1 AALTPQHQGA
11 QASQINTDR
20 QTLTFPEEENCRL
33 INSIHIDSSEPKL
46 THRLLDNLTAQAL
59 HRCLGINGIQYLTL
73 ALQNELIAR
82 GYITSLL
89 TIPEQSL
96 TEGTLRLELAYGK

>member
-1 AALTPQHQGA
+1 M
-11 QASQINTDR
+11 
-20 QTLTFPEEENCRL
+20 
-33 INSIHIDSSEPKL
+33 
-46 THRLLDNLTAQAL
+46 
-59 HRCLGINGIQYLTL
+59 

-96 TEGTLRLELAYGK
+96 AQGTLKLELAYGKIGDIFWSTTSEQTTSIWNNIPTRTGDILRLTDLEQGMETCAACREVRRICKYYRDNGRQKAICS